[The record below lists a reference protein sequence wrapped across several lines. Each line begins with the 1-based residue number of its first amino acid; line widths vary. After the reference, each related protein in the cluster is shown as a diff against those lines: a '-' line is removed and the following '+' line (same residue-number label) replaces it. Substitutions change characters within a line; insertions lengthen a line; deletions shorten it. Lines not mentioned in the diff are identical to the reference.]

1 MVVEQ
6 AEERR
11 SLTPAR
17 LLAGSLIGGAGIAL
31 LGFLFGG
38 ASASAAEPAPSEPL
52 THSALSS
59 VGSLVS
65 EVAGAV
71 SGTVGQVAEPAAA
84 AVRPVAAVAPA
95 PVRQAVSTVTTP
107 VTDAVQDGAAAS
119 PVTVVVSPVTTAVDG
134 ILNGIPFAHD
144 VLGEAPVGT
153 VVIPVAEA
161 VDITVGEVVG
171 AAMDAVHVIAGP
183 APGDVESVVAGVLA
197 GLGLAAA
204 AGGISGVLAGLTD
217 RRSTLLGALH
227 AHPVAGSLGSLRG
240 TPAAPRGSTPFDQ
253 PAISG
258 SGASASWSGAA
269 GPAAGVFIDFFA
281 LLAGARAALSTSADD
296 RLPASAVADHDTSPD

>member
-6 AEERR
+6 AQERR
-11 SLTPAR
+11 SLLTPAR

-38 ASASAAEPAPSEPL
+38 ASASAAEPAPSEPV
-52 THSALSS
+52 THSVLSS

-65 EVAGAV
+65 EVAGAG
-71 SGTVGQVAEPAAA
+71 SGTVGQVAEPVAAA
-84 AVRPVAAVAPA
+84 ARPVAAVVPA
-95 PVRQAVSTVTTP
+95 PVRQAVSTATTP
-107 VTDAVQDGAAAS
+107 VTDAVKDVAAAS
-119 PVTVVVSPVTTAVDG
+119 PVTVAVSPVTTAVDG
-134 ILNGIPFAHD
+134 IVNGIPFAND
-144 VLGEAPVGT
+144 LLGEAPVGT
-153 VVIPVAEA
+153 VVIPVTEA
-161 VDITVGEVVG
+161 VDITVG
-171 AAMDAVHVIAGP
+171 AAMDAVDAIAGR

-204 AGGISGVLAGLTD
+204 AGGISGVPAGLTD

-269 GPAAGVFIDFFA
+269 GPAAGVFTDFFA
-281 LLAGARAALSTSADD
+281 LFAGARAALSTSADD

>member
-11 SLTPAR
+11 SLLTPAR

-52 THSALSS
+52 THSA

-71 SGTVGQVAEPAAA
+71 SGTVGQVAESVPAV
-84 AVRPVAAVAPA
+84 VRPVAAVAP
-95 PVRQAVSTVTTP
+95 VRQAVSAVTTP

-161 VDITVGEVVG
+161 VDSTVGGVVG
-171 AAMDAVHVIAGP
+171 AAADAVDAIAGP
-183 APGDVESVVAGVLA
+183 APGTVEAVVAGVLA

-217 RRSTLLGALH
+217 GRSTLLGALY

-269 GPAAGVFIDFFA
+269 GPAAGVFIDLFA
-281 LLAGARAALSTSADD
+281 LFAGARAALSTSADD
-296 RLPASAVADHDTSPD
+296 RLPASSVADHDTSPD